1 MLYTPPPFIFPFSSG
16 LTERVFFNFIFIKG
30 ERCIVDYFELY
41 LESLGNTGAFY
52 RRPLPPTDEV
62 PIRFSQQLVGVNK
75 LKSFMKTIADRG
87 GLKGN
92 FTNHSEKRT
101 CATQLY
107 MSGIS
112 EQEIMRRTGHRS
124 EKSVRKYKRSSEQ
137 MEVEVSKILDPPQ
150 SSVCVKSE
158 NVEPPPKKVKCAS
171 EEFRI
176 LQDLANTNKA
186 VFSNCNFN
194 FGVGN

>member
-1 MLYTPPPFIFPFSSG
+1 
-16 LTERVFFNFIFIKG
+16 
-30 ERCIVDYFELY
+30 
-41 LESLGNTGAFY
+41 
-52 RRPLPPTDEV
+52 
-62 PIRFSQQLVGVNK
+62 
-75 LKSFMKTIADRG
+75 MKIIAGRG

-92 FTNHSEKRT
+92 FTKHSGKRT
-101 CATQLY
+101 CATHLY

-124 EKSVRKYKRSSEQ
+124 AKSVRKYKRSSEQ

-150 SSVCVKSE
+150 IKSVCVKSE
-158 NVEPPPKKVKCAS
+158 DVEPPPKKVKCARS
-171 EEFRI
+171 NEEFRI